1 METRYLTAGPISP
14 EIILQLIKKMG
25 ENDDSGGNT
34 IFLGQVRGDIT
45 GGKKVKAIEYSAYVE
60 MVNAEVENIKA
71 LVYSEFEDIRSIDIT
86 HSAGLVKAG
95 EISLLVLVSA
105 GHRHQSINGCA
116 KTVELIKER
125 LPVWKKEIFEDDS
138 HHWK

>member
-34 IFLGQVRGDIT
+34 IFLGQVRADIT
-45 GGKKVKAIEYSAYVE
+45 RGKKVKAIEYSAYVE

-71 LVYSEFEDIRSIDIT
+71 LVYSEFEDIRSVDII
-86 HSAGLVKAG
+86 HSTGLVKAG

-138 HHWK
+138 HQWK

>member
-116 KTVELIKER
+116 KTVELIKEK
-125 LPVWKKEIFEDDS
+125 LPVWKKEIFEDES

>member
-34 IFLGQVRGDIT
+34 IFLGQVRADIT
-45 GGKKVKAIEYSAYVE
+45 EGKKVKAIEYSAYVE

-116 KTVELIKER
+116 KTVELIKEK
-125 LPVWKKEIFEDDS
+125 LPVWKKEIFEDES